1 MSDNDVVIAEKHLFD
16 DKTHDALT
24 VHDVKCIGT
33 AA

>member
-1 MSDNDVVIAEKHLFD
+1 MSDNDVVIADQDLFD
-16 DKTHDALT
+16 DKTHDALA